1 MTLFSMSKPRGLQR
15 VALQTPQPASS
26 ATTRAMQGNRRRDTR
41 PELAVRSAVHRRG
54 LRYRVDA
61 QPLPDLR
68 RRADLVF
75 RSSKVA
81 VFVDGCLWHGCPE
94 HCRIPETH
102 EDYWSAKIGR
112 NVARDRDTDAKL
124 REAGW
129 LPLRIW
135 EHDDPVKAAER
146 VVRAVEARRLR

>member
-1 MTLFSMSKPRGLQR
+1 MKGASTRTRS
-15 VALQTPQPASS
+15 TPKSPLPSTPAAS
-26 ATTRAMQGNRRRDTR
+26 TAMRGNRRRDTR

-94 HCRIPETH
+94 HCRIPSTH

-112 NVARDRDTDAKL
+112 NTARDRDTDNKL
-124 REAGW
+124 READW

-135 EHDDPVKAAER
+135 EHEDPLEAAER
-146 VVRAVEARRLR
+146 VVKAVGARRPR

>member
-1 MTLFSMSKPRGLQR
+1 M
-15 VALQTPQPASS
+15 
-26 ATTRAMQGNRRRDTR
+26 
-41 PELAVRSAVHRRG
+41 AVRSAVHRRG

-61 QPLPDLR
+61 QPLPEVR

-75 RSSKVA
+75 RPAKIA

-102 EDYWSAKIGR
+102 RAYWSEKIGR
-112 NVARDRDTDAKL
+112 NMRRDRDTDQKL
-124 REAGW
+124 DEVGW

-135 EHDDPVKAAER
+135 EHDDPEDAATH
-146 VVRAVEARRLR
+146 VAQAVAARRPS